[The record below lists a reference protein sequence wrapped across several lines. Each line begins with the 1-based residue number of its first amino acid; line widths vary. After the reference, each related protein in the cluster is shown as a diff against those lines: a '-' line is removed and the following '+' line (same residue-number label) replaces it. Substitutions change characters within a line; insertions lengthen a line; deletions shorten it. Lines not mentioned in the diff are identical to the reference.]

1 MATKRLRQLV
11 ENDLNAARKEGKT
24 YNQFYADT
32 RESQYK
38 EGMLSKEAYKRGE
51 AYELIP
57 PKQVREIVDM
67 YPTINTK
74 KQYDSEREAGDPNA
88 LRLSFEDWKKL

>member
-11 ENDLNAARKEGKT
+11 ESDLASARKEGKT

-38 EGMLSKEAYKRGE
+38 QGMLSKDAYKRGE

-57 PKQVREIVDM
+57 PKKVRKIIDT
-67 YPTINTK
+67 YPTINSK
-74 KQYDSEREAGDPNA
+74 KQYDAERSAGDPHA
-88 LRLSFEDWKKL
+88 LRLSFEEWKKL